1 MSNFIRQSRRY
12 LRLWLLLAAATLA
25 LVSVIEASHVHGI
38 FSDLDAG
45 CALCQHNQALDKV
58 TSSPQL
64 LLAPVLVAI
73 WVGLALVPAPVNRPT
88 RCTPIRAPPYT
99 LPALS

>member
-1 MSNFIRQSRRY
+1 MPTFIRQCHRN

-25 LVSVIEASHVHGI
+25 LVSIIEASHVHGI

-64 LLAPVLVAI
+64 LLAPVLEATWI
-73 WVGLALVPAPVNRPT
+73 GLALVVVPVARPT
-88 RCTPIRAPPYT
+88 RCTPIRAPPST